1 MNLRAWTM
9 AHAQFQE
16 AEVDQLLARLR
27 KLKKPNPDLETINS
41 ATIAC
46 NALAHMQAEDRV
58 APVHTRLLNQFRTR
72 LAEIAGPAQNQQA
85 SIPEEAITAV
95 ARAINAVTYPLDH
108 IARWRTSAAL
118 RTARRNEAAAAILE
132 YLAWRTSTDDGPPI

>member
-1 MNLRAWTM
+1 MIRCTLVPPHPVGHTAYEPQAWTM
-9 AHAQFQE
+9 AYAQFKE

-58 APVHTRLLNQFRTR
+58 APVDRKSTRLNSSHSQISYAVYRLKINRQSHLRDHLFR
-72 LAEIAGPAQNQQA
+72 
-85 SIPEEAITAV
+85 
-95 ARAINAVTYPLDH
+95 
-108 IARWRTSAAL
+108 
-118 RTARRNEAAAAILE
+118 
-132 YLAWRTSTDDGPPI
+132 STFF

>member
-1 MNLRAWTM
+1 M
-9 AHAQFQE
+9 ANAQFQE

-58 APVHTRLLNQFRTR
+58 APVHTRLLDQFRTR
-72 LAEIAGPAQNQQA
+72 LAEIAGPAQNQR
-85 SIPEEAITAV
+85 
-95 ARAINAVTYPLDH
+95 ARCLG
-108 IARWRTSAAL
+108 
-118 RTARRNEAAAAILE
+118 RRIVC
-132 YLAWRTSTDDGPPI
+132 